1 MSTAHRQRL
10 DLIEPTDSPSEAICL
25 ICSTSA
31 ASTAIYAS
39 AAVQVMDHA
48 YDLRKTAADAY
59 FVRMFTAFEF
69 CLPTNANKV
78 RADVRPDFNRNR
90 QPVSVMGY
98 R

>member
-1 MSTAHRQRL
+1 
-10 DLIEPTDSPSEAICL
+10 
-25 ICSTSA
+25 
-31 ASTAIYAS
+31 
-39 AAVQVMDHA
+39 MDHA